1 MQKTPL
7 SSINL
12 PGMKKMRSDRCAPSR
27 PPNDVIEK
35 TSGKYR
41 EAFQRLTSNEIV
53 STEANTG

>member
-12 PGMKKMRSDRCAPSR
+12 SGVKKMRSAPSR
-27 PPNDVIEK
+27 PSNDVIKK

-41 EAFQRLTSNEIV
+41 GAFQRLTSNEIV